1 MVLVDIL
8 TPELRTQMTPDEWET
23 WKFTNARQPDAIAEY
38 PALER
43 QDFDASL
50 DQTVAADP
58 LQPMPLVVLTASKKF
73 AALVP
78 EYIDKGLVPASVPR
92 DFGTTIDRTNS
103 AAQRELAALV
113 PGALHITNTKSAHNI
128 MIDNGPLVIRSIRQ
142 VVDAVRAG
150 KTSLT
155 GS

>member
-58 LQPMPLVVLTASKKF
+58 LPPMPLVVLTTSKKF
-73 AALVP
+73 ALLVS

-92 DFGTTIDRTNS
+92 DSVRPSTGTDS
-103 AAQRELAALV
+103 AALREAR
-113 PGALHITNTKSAHNI
+113 
-128 MIDNGPLVIRSIRQ
+128 GPRPRRAPHHEHQVRS
-142 VVDAVRAG
+142 
-150 KTSLT
+150 
-155 GS
+155 